1 MCSMDGQEYLDRISA
16 KNQPSPKK
24 FQGTILSSRFFW
36 VGAIG
41 IAAFILIAILG
52 AVLKGSGGKSKDKC
66 FELLAHLGYAS
77 EIVSEYQPSVK
88 SSDLRSSS
96 ASFYGVLS
104 NTNVEL
110 TNYITEKYKTKDAT
124 KDISKKIS
132 DQAKLE
138 KDALDAELFE
148 AKINGILDRVYANK
162 MAYEISMLMSQEDDL
177 YNITKDE
184 PLKAVLDKSYDSLKN
199 LYDKFDGFSEI
210 K

>member
-16 KNQPSPKK
+16 KNQPQPKR
-24 FQGTILSSRFFW
+24 FQGTIFGSRFFW

-41 IAAFILIAILG
+41 IVAFIIIAILG
-52 AVLKGSGGKSKDKC
+52 AVLRGAGGKGKDKC
-66 FELLAHLGYAS
+66 FELLAHLGYTS

-104 NTNVEL
+104 NTNAEL

-124 KDISKKIS
+124 KAISKKIS
-132 DQAKLE
+132 DQAQLE
-138 KDALDAELFE
+138 KNDLDEELFE

-162 MAYEISMLMSQEDDL
+162 ITYEISMLMTQEDDL
-177 YNITKDE
+177 YNTTKDE
-184 PLKAVLDKSYDSLKN
+184 SLKAVLTKSYDSLKN
-199 LYDKFDGFSEI
+199 LYDKFDGFSEV

>member
-16 KNQPSPKK
+16 KNQPQPKR
-24 FQGTILSSRFFW
+24 FQRTIFGSRFFW

-41 IAAFILIAILG
+41 IVAFIIIAILG
-52 AVLKGSGGKSKDKC
+52 AVLRGAGGKGKDKC
-66 FELLAHLGYAS
+66 FELLAHLGYTS

-104 NTNVEL
+104 NTNAEL

-124 KDISKKIS
+124 KAISKKIS
-132 DQAKLE
+132 DQAQLE
-138 KDALDAELFE
+138 KNDLDEELFE

-162 MAYEISMLMSQEDDL
+162 ITYEISMLMTQEDDL
-177 YNITKDE
+177 YNTTKDE
-184 PLKAVLDKSYDSLKN
+184 SLKAVLTKSYDSLKN
-199 LYDKFDGFSEI
+199 LYDKFDGFSEV

>member
-16 KNQPSPKK
+16 KNQPQPKR
-24 FQGTILSSRFFW
+24 FQWTIFSSRFFW

-41 IAAFILIAILG
+41 IVAFIIIAILG
-52 AVLKGSGGKSKDKC
+52 VALRSAGGKGKDKC
-66 FELLAHLGYAS
+66 FELLAHLGYTS

-104 NTNVEL
+104 NTNAEL

-124 KDISKKIS
+124 KAISKKIS
-132 DQAKLE
+132 DQAQLE
-138 KDALDAELFE
+138 KNDLDEELFE

-162 MAYEISMLMSQEDDL
+162 ITYEISMLMTQEDDL
-177 YNITKDE
+177 YNTTKDE
-184 PLKAVLDKSYDSLKN
+184 SLKAVLTKSYDSLKN
-199 LYDKFDGFSEI
+199 LYDKFDGFSEV

>member
-1 MCSMDGQEYLDRISA
+1 MDGQEYLDRISA
-16 KNQPSPKK
+16 KNQPRPKK
-24 FQGTILSSRFFW
+24 FQGTIFSSRFFW

-41 IAAFILIAILG
+41 IAAFIIIAILG
-52 AVLKGSGGKSKDKC
+52 VVLRGAGGKGKDKC
-66 FELLAHLGYAS
+66 FELLAHLGYTS

-104 NTNVEL
+104 NTNAEL

-124 KDISKKIS
+124 KAISKKIS
-132 DQAKLE
+132 DQAQLE
-138 KDALDAELFE
+138 KDALDEELFE

-162 MAYEISMLMSQEDDL
+162 ITYEISMLMTQEDDL
-177 YNITKDE
+177 YNTTKDE
-184 PLKAVLDKSYDSLKN
+184 SLKAVLTKSYDSLKN
-199 LYDKFDGFSEI
+199 LYDKFDGFSEV

>member
-1 MCSMDGQEYLDRISA
+1 MDGQEYLDRISA

-24 FQGTILSSRFFW
+24 FQGTIFSSRFFW

-41 IAAFILIAILG
+41 IAAFIIIAILG
-52 AVLKGSGGKSKDKC
+52 VVLRGAGEKGKDKC
-66 FELLAHLGYAS
+66 FELLAHLGYTS

-104 NTNVEL
+104 NTNAEL

-124 KDISKKIS
+124 KAISKKIS
-132 DQAKLE
+132 DQAQLE
-138 KDALDAELFE
+138 KDDLDEELFE

-162 MAYEISMLMSQEDDL
+162 ITYEISMLMTQEDDL
-177 YNITKDE
+177 YNTTKDE
-184 PLKAVLDKSYDSLKN
+184 SLKAVLTKSYDSLKN
-199 LYDKFDGFSEI
+199 LYDKFDGFSEV

>member
-1 MCSMDGQEYLDRISA
+1 MDGQEYLDRISA
-16 KNQPSPKK
+16 KNQPQPKR
-24 FQGTILSSRFFW
+24 FQRTIFGARFFW

-41 IAAFILIAILG
+41 IVAFIIIAILG
-52 AVLKGSGGKSKDKC
+52 AVLRGAGGKGKDKC
-66 FELLAHLGYAS
+66 FELLAHLGYTS

-104 NTNVEL
+104 NTNAEL

-124 KDISKKIS
+124 KAISKKIS
-132 DQAKLE
+132 DQAQLE
-138 KDALDAELFE
+138 KNDLDEELFE

-162 MAYEISMLMSQEDDL
+162 ITYEISMLMTQEDDL
-177 YNITKDE
+177 YNTTKDE
-184 PLKAVLDKSYDSLKN
+184 SLKAVLTKSYDSLKN
-199 LYDKFDGFSEI
+199 LYDKFDGFSEV